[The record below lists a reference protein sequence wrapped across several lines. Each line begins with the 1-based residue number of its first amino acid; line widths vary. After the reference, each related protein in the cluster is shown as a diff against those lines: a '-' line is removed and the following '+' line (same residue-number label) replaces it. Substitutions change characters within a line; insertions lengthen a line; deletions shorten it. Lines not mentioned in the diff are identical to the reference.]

1 MLGAQEFIKIYARL
15 MTIEIS
21 PEIEQKA
28 LDIDIAGIAHGR
40 ADADIRD
47 RHVLLPVDIS
57 FGSVNAV
64 ARDDDPLRKAHVDSR
79 CAHLRSEVV
88 AAADNIGERVRMAEV
103 FIRLFHLAAFNEP
116 ADKR

>member
-1 MLGAQEFIKIYARL
+1 MGITLYLSRESFNIGKLMLGAQEFIKIYARL

-64 ARDDDPLRKAHVDSR
+64 ARDDDPCGKPMLIVGVPICVPRW
-79 CAHLRSEVV
+79 
-88 AAADNIGERVRMAEV
+88 
-103 FIRLFHLAAFNEP
+103 
-116 ADKR
+116 